1 MRNSILISALALAL
15 ALSGDAKV
23 RHVATDGL
31 PHDADVQGQYTLTVY
46 IDGLRNSVGN
56 IDMLVFNQ
64 ADGWPDEIP
73 HSIRAYEVPAVEGN
87 MVLKVENL
95 PPGDYGVIVVH
106 DENLNRRID
115 KDWRGVPIEQWGM
128 STNPRVYFRTPS
140 FDRARVHLEGDMQV
154 HVPLKLYP

>member
-1 MRNSILISALALAL
+1 MRKSFLISVLALLL
-15 ALSGDAKV
+15 ALTLSAKV
-23 RHVATDGL
+23 RHPDTAALTPMDS
-31 PHDADVQGQYTLTVY
+31 PQGPYSLTVE
-46 IDGLRNSVGN
+46 IEGLRNSVGN

-64 ADGWPDEIP
+64 SVGWPDEIP

-95 PPGDYGVIVVH
+95 PPGDYAVIVVH

-128 STNPRVYFRTPS
+128 SNNPRVYFKTPA
-140 FDRARVHLEGDMQV
+140 FDRARFRMDTDMQI
-154 HVPLKLYP
+154 HIPLKLYP